1 MKPPHTVP
9 ITFFKRKPGTEPVIT
24 VTPDAAQQVRLA
36 ARASDCESLALRI
49 AARCDADGAIDYRM
63 GFDNARKGDFA
74 LDSDGIELVVAE
86 EHAALLD
93 GMTLDYVELEPGD
106 FRFIFINPN
115 DRAASPA
122 GPACDEPSA
131 PA

>member
-1 MKPPHTVP
+1 
-9 ITFFKRKPGTEPVIT
+9 
-24 VTPDAAQQVRLA
+24 
-36 ARASDCESLALRI
+36 
-49 AARCDADGAIDYRM
+49 M